1 MRPSAKTANG
11 KRRIGIETID
21 ILAVTFAKP

>member
-1 MRPSAKTANG
+1 MRPATKTAKG

-21 ILAVTFAKP
+21 ISAVTFAKP